1 MRRSLATA
9 TTPRG
14 LAAWG
19 PRFVLTSLLVF
30 SLSSAPALG
39 ILAQRKTNRT
49 QKPAPVSL
57 VSQRGADT
65 ITAAQLKDYLSFIAS
80 DVMEGRDTPSRG
92 LDTTAQFL
100 ATCLSRWGFKPAG
113 DDGSYFQKIVLS
125 REVIDKAETQV
136 QLNGQTLAIGDDYIP
151 SARPAEVPAAQL
163 VFAGNGWF
171 VKSKNI
177 DAYKGVDAKGKI
189 AIIFGPPNGYPNG
202 IKSSDLTGRRGEDW
216 MNVGEYAQKQ
226 GVGGIV
232 IVPDFQYLAN
242 WDRNQTRI
250 EDRGITKVVKFQT
263 PAGAQ
268 IPEIVI
274 SPRVANILFQG
285 EKQNAPSI
293 FESIYAGQSLEPFGL
308 NPNKKLSLT
317 VRVKSDGATTQ
328 NVVAVFEGSDP
339 VLKNEYVALGAHYDH
354 VGIGI
359 PVNGDS
365 IYNGADDDGSGT
377 TALLAIAEALAKAST
392 RPKRSVL
399 FVWHAGE
406 EKGLWGSRYFTD
418 YPTIPLDKIVTQLNI
433 DMIGRSKKEGD
444 TNPRNRELSGPNEIY
459 VIGSK
464 MMSTEL
470 GDLTESVNKQYLNLT
485 YDFRYDNPNDPNR
498 FFFRSDHYNYARK
511 GIPIV
516 FFFDGEHEDYH
527 RPGDSVDKI
536 DFQKMEKV
544 ARTIYMTLWEVAN
557 RPSRPKVDKQLPA
570 QLSGLELVGSETRF
584 SISHF
589 SFPICH

>member
-1 MRRSLATA
+1 MRRSVATA
-9 TTPRG
+9 TTSRG
-14 LAAWG
+14 LPAWG
-19 PRFVLTSLLVF
+19 PRFVLTSVLVF
-30 SLSSAPALG
+30 SFLSAP
-39 ILAQRKTNRT
+39 LASRTLVQRKTNKT
-49 QKPAPVSL
+49 QKTAPVSL
-57 VSQRGADT
+57 ASQRGADT

-80 DVMEGRDTPSRG
+80 DEMEGRDTPSRG
-92 LDTTAQFL
+92 LDTTAKFL
-100 ATCLSRWGFKPAG
+100 AMNLSRWGFKPAG
-113 DDGSYFQKIVLS
+113 DEGSYFQKIALS
-125 REVIDKAETQV
+125 RDLIDKAETRA
-136 QLNGQTLAIGDDYIP
+136 QLNNQPLVLGDDYIP
-151 SARPAEVPAAQL
+151 SVRPADIAAAQM

-171 VKSKNI
+171 VKAKNI
-177 DAYKGVDAKGKI
+177 DAYKGIDAKGKI
-189 AIIFGPPNGYPNG
+189 AVIFGPPNGLPSG
-202 IKSSDLTGRRGEDW
+202 IRNSDLAGKRGEDW

-226 GVGGIV
+226 GVAGIV

-242 WDRNQTRI
+242 WDRNRTRMT
-250 EDRGITKVVKFQT
+250 ERGITKVDKFQS
-263 PAGAQ
+263 PAGTQ
-268 IPEIVI
+268 IPQIVI
-274 SPRVANILFQG
+274 SPRVANVLFQG

-293 FESIYAGQSLEPFGL
+293 FETVYAGQPLEPFAL
-308 NPNKKLSLT
+308 NPDKKLSLA
-317 VRVKSDGATTQ
+317 VKVKSDPATTQ

-339 VLKNEYVALGAHYDH
+339 LLKNEYVALGAHYDH

-359 PVNGDS
+359 PVNGDA

-377 TALLAIAEALAKAST
+377 TALLAIAEALVKAST

-418 YPTIPLDKIVTQLNI
+418 YPTIPLDKIVTQINI

-470 GDLTESVNKQYLNLT
+470 GELTESVNKQYLNVT
-485 YDFRYDNPNDPNR
+485 YDYRYDDPGDPNR
-498 FFFRSDHYNYARK
+498 FFFRSDHFNYARK

-544 ARTIYMTLWEVAN
+544 ARTIYMTLWEVAS
-557 RPSRPKVDKQLPA
+557 RPTRPKVDKQLPA
-570 QLSGLELVGSETRF
+570 QLSRG
-584 SISHF
+584 
-589 SFPICH
+589 

>member
-9 TTPRG
+9 TTSRG
-14 LAAWG
+14 LPAWG
-19 PRFVLTSLLVF
+19 PRFVLTSVLVF
-30 SLSSAPALG
+30 SFLSAP
-39 ILAQRKTNRT
+39 LASRTLVQRKTNKT
-49 QKPAPVSL
+49 QKTAPLSL
-57 VSQRGADT
+57 ASQRGADT

-80 DVMEGRDTPSRG
+80 DEMEGRDTPSRG
-92 LDTTAQFL
+92 LDTTAKFL
-100 ATCLSRWGFKPAG
+100 AMNLSRWGFKPAG
-113 DDGSYFQKIVLS
+113 DEGSYFQKIALS
-125 REVIDKAETQV
+125 RDLIDKAETHA
-136 QLNGQTLAIGDDYIP
+136 QLNNQPLVLGDDYIP
-151 SARPAEVPAAQL
+151 SVRPADIAAAQM

-171 VKSKNI
+171 VKAKNI
-177 DAYKGVDAKGKI
+177 DAYKGIDAKGKI
-189 AIIFGPPNGYPNG
+189 AVIFGPPNGLPSG
-202 IKSSDLTGRRGEDW
+202 IRNSDLAGKRGEDW
-216 MNVGEYAQKQ
+216 MNVGEYALKQ
-226 GVGGIV
+226 GVAGIV

-242 WDRNQTRI
+242 WDRNRTRMT
-250 EDRGITKVVKFQT
+250 ERGITKVDKFQS
-263 PAGAQ
+263 PAGTQ
-268 IPEIVI
+268 IPQVVI
-274 SPRVANILFQG
+274 SPRVANVLFQG

-293 FESIYAGQSLEPFGL
+293 FETVYAGQPLEPFAL
-308 NPNKKLSLT
+308 NPDKKLSLA
-317 VRVKSDGATTQ
+317 VKVKSDPATTQ

-339 VLKNEYVALGAHYDH
+339 LLKNEYVALGAHYDH

-359 PVNGDS
+359 PVNGDA

-418 YPTIPLDKIVTQLNI
+418 YPTIPLDKIVTQINI
-433 DMIGRSKKEGD
+433 DMIGRSKKAGD

-470 GDLTESVNKQYLNLT
+470 GELTESVNKQYLNVT
-485 YDFRYDNPNDPNR
+485 FDYRYDDPGDPNR
-498 FFFRSDHYNYARK
+498 FFFRSDHFNYARK

-544 ARTIYMTLWEVAN
+544 ARTIYMTLWEVA
-557 RPSRPKVDKQLPA
+557 SRPTRPVVDKQLPA
-570 QLSGLELVGSETRF
+570 QLSGR
-584 SISHF
+584 
-589 SFPICH
+589 